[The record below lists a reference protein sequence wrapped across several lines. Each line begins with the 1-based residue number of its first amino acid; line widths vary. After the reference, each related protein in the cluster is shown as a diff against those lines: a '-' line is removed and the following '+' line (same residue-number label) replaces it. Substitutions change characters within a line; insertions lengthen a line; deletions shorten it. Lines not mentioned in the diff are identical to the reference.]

1 MNISIPIFK
10 KFKTQIFNIKTV
22 PQSVQRK
29 KVKFS
34 KKKKVPILA
43 KDRFPFCHLLKFCIY
58 CRTVDRALLSIS
70 FTIFQ
75 YRSSHLFIH
84 LVK

>member
-43 KDRFPFCHLLKFCIY
+43 KDRFPFCHLLEFCI
-58 CRTVDRALLSIS
+58 
-70 FTIFQ
+70 
-75 YRSSHLFIH
+75 
-84 LVK
+84 